1 MHAKSAKEDRN
12 GMHDVP
18 EKQLH
23 VWYSN
28 ISQQINK
35 QNIWLKRLW

>member
-23 VWYSN
+23 VWY
-28 ISQQINK
+28 IQIGQQISKKNIYLK
-35 QNIWLKRLW
+35 QF

>member
-23 VWYSN
+23 VWYISLVSN
-28 ISQQINK
+28 QTNK
-35 QNIWLKRLW
+35 IYV